1 MENVAVVNLSALL
14 GLTLAAVLYLNRT
27 RHQYDLP
34 PGPPPHLFS
43 GSTYQIPS
51 SEPWKAYAKWSQV
64 YGESS
69 SFWFDRR
76 FIAFPYSTVIQE
88 AL

>member
-1 MENVAVVNLSALL
+1 MENIAVVTLSALL
-14 GLTLAAVLYLNRT
+14 GLTLTAVLYLNRT
-27 RHQYDLP
+27 HHQHDLP
-34 PGPPPHLFS
+34 PGPAPRFFS

-69 SFWFDRR
+69 SFG
-76 FIAFPYSTVIQE
+76 
-88 AL
+88 